1 LRTAPHTYRTLVQGE
16 ARPSAA
22 YRQRPDLPMSAHT
35 CHGVGVNYED
45 FREPWFRL
53 EPEYA
58 RAFEREAEK
67 EIAPGHELHGLAL
80 SALAKCE
87 GCDDVVFRASDDTFA
102 IVHLAWTLKPE
113 TPPWPQTRRLGSFIA
128 VETVMDQH
136 AH

>member
-1 LRTAPHTYRTLVQGE
+1 V
-16 ARPSAA
+16 S
-22 YRQRPDLPMSAHT
+22 S
-35 CHGVGVNYED
+35 ED

-67 EIAPGHELHGLAL
+67 EIGPGHELHGLAL

-102 IVHLAWTLKPE
+102 IVHLTWTLRPG
-113 TPPWPQTRRLGSFIA
+113 TPPWPQTTRLGSFIA
-128 VETVMDQH
+128 VETAMDQH